1 MATYRGFTGWR
12 SISKVEEAAYD
23 TAATIAATYRNAADP
38 MNLVVE
44 LADST
49 ELVGSAAEEVNDQE
63 IMALHSEGAE
73 TLPRL
78 RPNEAALFLAFF
90 FGNLNQSPANEPAAN
105 YYTHTITP
113 RPVTFTTSAQDG
125 SVVPLTTIAVE
136 DTSSWPATGTL
147 YVEASGN
154 TWTYGGKTAT
164 SFTTVNSCN
173 DNLANNTALHLKQP
187 DYDYLLPSFTVLDYI
202 GAALKKQWPGCL
214 LQSLGIAGERKGF
227 VRLTAQI
234 VGSGTTTSPATA
246 RPAEVTEVYLKVGDA
261 TVTRGGTWNG
271 TVFSGGTSINAACR
285 SFDWSVSQDIPD
297 DLVYLMGGSTK
308 MGRGERLRRSQTLKM
323 VLEFNSDTEKAF
335 VLDQTNM
342 NFQINLAGATGS
354 YAVKLI
360 FPSITFKGIQMT
372 GETGVLVETMDASVF
387 HHTTYGSMFA
397 QVINKQVDY
406 LHA

>member
-12 SISKVEEAAYD
+12 SISKVEEAAYN

-38 MNLVVE
+38 INMVVE

-49 ELVGSAAEEVNDQE
+49 ELVGSAAEEANEQE
-63 IMALHSEGAE
+63 IVALHSEGGE

-90 FGNLNQSPANEPAAN
+90 FGNLNQSPASEPAAD

-125 SVVPLTTIAVE
+125 SGVALTTIEVE

-164 SFTTVNSCN
+164 SFTTVNSCT
-173 DNLANNTALHLKQP
+173 DNLANNTALHLNQP
-187 DYDYLLPSFTVLDYI
+187 DYDYLLPSFTVLDYP

-214 LQSLGIAGERKGF
+214 LRSIGISGERKGF

-246 RPAEVTEVYLKVGDA
+246 RPAEITEVYLKVGDA

-285 SFDWSVSQDIPD
+285 SFDWSATQDIPD
-297 DLVYLMGGSTK
+297 ELVYLMGGSTQ
-308 MGRGERLRRSQTLKM
+308 MVRGERLRRSQSLKV

-335 VLDQTNM
+335 VLSQTNM
-342 NFQINLAGATGS
+342 NLQINLAGATGS

-360 FPSITFKGIQMT
+360 FPSITFKAIQMA
-372 GETGVLVETMDASVF
+372 GGTGVLLETLDASVF
-387 HHTTYGSMFA
+387 HQTTYGSMFA

>member
-12 SISKVEEAAYD
+12 SISKVEEAAYN
-23 TAATIAATYRNAADP
+23 TAATIASTYRNAVDP
-38 MNLVVE
+38 INLVVE

-49 ELVGSAAEEVNDQE
+49 ELVGTEAEEADAQE
-63 IMALHSEGAE
+63 IVALHSEGAE

-78 RPNEAALFLAFF
+78 RPNEAALFLAYF
-90 FGNLNQSPANEPAAN
+90 FGNLNQSPVNEPAST

-125 SVVPLTTIAVE
+125 SGVALTTINVE

-164 SFTTVNSCN
+164 SFTSVGSCT
-173 DNLANNTALHLKQP
+173 DNLADNTALHLNQP
-187 DYDYLLPSFTVLDYI
+187 DYDYLLPSFTVLDYP

-214 LQSLGIAGERKGF
+214 LRSVEIAGERKGF
-227 VRLTAQI
+227 VRLVAQI

-246 RPAEVTEVYLKVGDA
+246 RPAELTEVYLKVGDA

-271 TVFSGGTSINAACR
+271 TVFTGGTSINAACR
-285 SFDWSVSQDIPD
+285 SFRWSATQDIPD
-297 DLVYLMGGSTK
+297 DLVYLMGGSTQ
-308 MGRGERLRRSQTLKM
+308 MGRGERLRRSQTLQV
-323 VLEFNSDTEKAF
+323 VLEFSDDTEKAF

-342 NFQINLAGATGS
+342 NLQINLAGASGS

-360 FPSITFKGIQMT
+360 FPSITFSSVSMAG
-372 GETGVLVETMDASVF
+372 GTGVLLETLDAAVF
-387 HHTTYGSMFA
+387 HETTYGSVFA
-397 QVINKQVDY
+397 QVVNKEVDY